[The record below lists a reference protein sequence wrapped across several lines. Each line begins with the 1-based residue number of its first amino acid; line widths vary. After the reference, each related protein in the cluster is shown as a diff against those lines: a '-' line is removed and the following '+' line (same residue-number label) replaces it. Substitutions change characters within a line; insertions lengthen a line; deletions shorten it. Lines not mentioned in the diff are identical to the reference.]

1 MVSVTFPAVAKGDQT
16 LSGFAYSAASV
27 AFGATAPTLTAPTGA
42 RTALSYSS
50 DAAAVCTVDASS
62 GVLSI
67 VGAGTCTVTAT
78 AASDGNWN
86 QATATFDLTV
96 TAAGALVL
104 NVSAIAGDNT
114 VNIAEKAAGFAIS
127 GDTGAEA
134 GVGVS
139 VAVGTATLT
148 ATSADDGGT
157 ATWSVSVPA
166 ASSYITGTSVDV
178 TVSASKAGY
187 TAPSDVER
195 TLTVDLTA
203 PTAPSYT
210 APTSLTVGA
219 ALTAISP
226 SGGSGITSYGATDLP
241 SGLGIAAATGVISGT
256 PDAVSSSTA
265 TATVTVSDA
274 AGNTATVDIAFPA
287 VAKGDQS
294 LSGFAYSASA
304 VTFGAAAPTV
314 TAPTGAQTS
323 LGYSATPSSV
333 CTVNASTGVL
343 TLVGVGDCVVTAT
356 AASDA
361 TWNEARATFT
371 VTVQAVGTLVLNV
384 WARSP
389 ATTRSTSR
397 RRRRG
402 LRSAGDTGAEAGVSV
417 SVSTVGTATQTLPPR
432 RTSGVVRPNVV
443 RERARGCVLH
453 HGHER

>member
-1 MVSVTFPAVAKGDQT
+1 MSVTFPAVAKGDQT

-219 ALTAISP
+219 ALTAITP
-226 SGGSGITSYGATDLP
+226 SGGSGIDAYGATGLP
-241 SGLGIAAATGVISGT
+241 SDCPST
-256 PDAVSSSTA
+256 PRPVRS
-265 TATVTVSDA
+265 
-274 AGNTATVDIAFPA
+274 
-287 VAKGDQS
+287 
-294 LSGFAYSASA
+294 
-304 VTFGAAAPTV
+304 AAPRTRR
-314 TAPTGAQTS
+314 P
-323 LGYSATPSSV
+323 P
-333 CTVNASTGVL
+333 
-343 TLVGVGDCVVTAT
+343 
-356 AASDA
+356 
-361 TWNEARATFT
+361 ARP
-371 VTVQAVGTLVLNV
+371 
-384 WARSP
+384 ARP
-389 ATTRSTSR
+389 
-397 RRRRG
+397 
-402 LRSAGDTGAEAGVSV
+402 
-417 SVSTVGTATQTLPPR
+417 
-432 RTSGVVRPNVV
+432 
-443 RERARGCVLH
+443 
-453 HGHER
+453 